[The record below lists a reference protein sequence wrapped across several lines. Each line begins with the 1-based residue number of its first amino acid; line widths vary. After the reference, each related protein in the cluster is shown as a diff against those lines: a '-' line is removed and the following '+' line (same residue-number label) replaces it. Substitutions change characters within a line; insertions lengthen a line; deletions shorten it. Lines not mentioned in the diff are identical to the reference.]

1 MLEKILFGPVGRALR
16 AGLAGLLAK
25 LLLVPA
31 ISKVPGASE
40 FLSNPEL
47 SNYVVIA
54 VLGLIMGLAK
64 SLRDSG
70 RLPKW
75 VPL

>member
-1 MLEKILFGPVGRALR
+1 MLEKILYGPVGRALR

-25 LLLVPA
+25 VVLVPA
-31 ISKVPGASE
+31 ITKLPGASE

-54 VLGLIMGLAK
+54 VLGAIMGLAK

-70 RLPKW
+70 KLPKW